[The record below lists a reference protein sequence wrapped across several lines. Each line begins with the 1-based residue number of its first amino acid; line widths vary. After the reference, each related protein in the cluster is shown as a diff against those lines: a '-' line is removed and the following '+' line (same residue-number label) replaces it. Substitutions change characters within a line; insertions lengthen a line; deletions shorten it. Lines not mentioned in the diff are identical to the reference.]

1 MTGSSRLTEARP
13 VLRPPSSFLR
23 ASMAP
28 CMRFSSSL
36 GSALISALVLYD
48 GKGSLPAHRGGECTG
63 LVDVEHDDR
72 DAILAG
78 KRNRRGVHDLEV
90 ARQDLHVT
98 ERVVALGVLFL
109 ARIGRIDAVALRAL
123 EHRVDAHLGGAKG
136 RCGVGGEERV
146 AGACGGDHDTAL
158 LHVARC
164 TTADV

>member
-28 CMRFSSSL
+28 SMRFSSSL

-48 GKGSLPAHRGGECTG
+48 GKGSLPAHRGRECAG
-63 LVDVEHDDR
+63 LVAVEHDDR

-90 ARQDLHVT
+90 ARQHLHVA
-98 ERVVALGVLFL
+98 ERVVALGGLVH
-109 ARIGRIDAVALRAL
+109 ARVGRIDAIDLRAL
-123 EHRVDAHLGGAKG
+123 EHRVDAHLSSAKS
-136 RCGVGGEERV
+136 RCGVGGKEGIAA
-146 AGACGGDHDTAL
+146 AGGEAPHTPL
-158 LHVARC
+158 I
-164 TTADV
+164 